1 MKAITHNLDSE
12 WLPHNR
18 QSREASSRR
27 PRKMS
32 TYLWSVSFKM
42 SRYGG
47 LSAKRVFCYI
57 AKTVNQNRFA
67 E

>member
-32 TYLWSVSFKM
+32 TYLWSVSRCLDMVNYQLKECF
-42 SRYGG
+42 
-47 LSAKRVFCYI
+47 AYI

>member
-27 PRKMS
+27 PSKMS
-32 TYLWSVSFKM
+32 TYLWFIKFSTK
-42 SRYGG
+42 
-47 LSAKRVFCYI
+47 
-57 AKTVNQNRFA
+57 
-67 E
+67 